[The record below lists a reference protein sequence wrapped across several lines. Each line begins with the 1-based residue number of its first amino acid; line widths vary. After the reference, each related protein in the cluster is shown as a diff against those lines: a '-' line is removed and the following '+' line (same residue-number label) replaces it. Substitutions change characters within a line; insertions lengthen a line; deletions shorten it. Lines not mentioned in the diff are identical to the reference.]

1 MTIDVSRAGLW
12 RQSPVRRRMRTW
24 AGRLAHTPPTRA
36 ECAAGHWDVY
46 APPPADLPPR
56 AVDGAPPTP
65 HAPPRHRGLTT
76 HWDRRTAASTGPAAA
91 LGSTTWCRPPA
102 MGWARPPRWPPSH
115 GAHPHKIAPPNR
127 TRQDPGCRAIDAG
140 PRPIRRGPV
149 WPFRYPSR
157 DTPRPSPH

>member
-65 HAPPRHRGLTT
+65 HAPPRQRGLSS

-102 MGWARPPRWPPSH
+102 MGCVCLLCWLFSLCVFSFFFVP
-115 GAHPHKIAPPNR
+115 
-127 TRQDPGCRAIDAG
+127 
-140 PRPIRRGPV
+140 
-149 WPFRYPSR
+149 
-157 DTPRPSPH
+157 